1 MNRRS
6 CPEGK
11 ARGALTKRVVDQDKT
26 GHGFHQGDGA
36 REDARVVA
44 STALELDGVA
54 VAVHGGARLKDRRHG
69 LEPDPKHDVFAV
81 ADAALDAAA
90 SVGGGAESVAAMDE
104 RVVVLG
110 TAHQRAAQSRAQF
123 QGLRR
128 GEGPHGLGEVGVQ
141 AIKHRFA
148 PARRHVTG
156 HEHDGAPDR
165 VAGLFH
171 VRNPVRHAR
180 SRLGMRAP
188 HWVGVDLVAAVK
200 RRRQGHADVLNA
212 FDVGADLDAKGGKDL
227 TGDRTGHHARDRFPC
242 RSPTATSDVAEPV
255 FGLVRE
261 VRVGGAEGVF
271 QVVVVRRAC
280 GRVGDGEPEGSACG
294 DRSAFVLDRAGQPLH
309 CIGFLAGRGQGRL
322 ARTAARQLVLHCV
335 QIQRKARWTSVHD
348 AAHGVTMRL
357 TKRRQSE
364 KGAKR
369 VSCHALRRYTLHV
382 MRTLVKNI
390 KGLVGAFDEVPRDV
404 AGSEMAK
411 FPILQNAWIA
421 VEDGAVVDFGGM
433 DEFPGIVDWSG
444 LNIVDAEGRWVLPAW
459 CDSHTHTV
467 FARSRSEEFLMRL
480 EGATYQ
486 EIAERGGGILNSAKA
501 LQVMSEDEL
510 FEDALKRVHHAMA
523 QGVGAMEIKSGY
535 GLTMDAER
543 KMLRVIARLKEAV
556 PIPIKA
562 TFLGCHAVPPE
573 FEDAAAYTQHVVTDM
588 LPAFAAEDLI
598 DYVDAFCEKGYF
610 GTEETHALLEAS
622 NALGLKSK
630 VHVNQFNDIGGVELC
645 VNQNALS
652 VDHLEVCGSE
662 AIQSLIEGFERA
674 EDGEGAPTYPVALPG
689 CSHFLSIPYTP
700 GRAIIDAGL
709 PLVLATDHNP
719 GSAPSGDMTMAVRLA
734 SLKMGVLPR
743 EAVAAATLNGAAAME
758 LSHEVGALGRGHRAN
773 FIVTHPMEGLQDIAY
788 RFTDAVVDKVF
799 INGEIWEG

>member
-1 MNRRS
+1 
-6 CPEGK
+6 
-11 ARGALTKRVVDQDKT
+11 
-26 GHGFHQGDGA
+26 
-36 REDARVVA
+36 
-44 STALELDGVA
+44 
-54 VAVHGGARLKDRRHG
+54 
-69 LEPDPKHDVFAV
+69 
-81 ADAALDAAA
+81 
-90 SVGGGAESVAAMDE
+90 
-104 RVVVLG
+104 
-110 TAHQRAAQSRAQF
+110 
-123 QGLRR
+123 
-128 GEGPHGLGEVGVQ
+128 
-141 AIKHRFA
+141 
-148 PARRHVTG
+148 
-156 HEHDGAPDR
+156 
-165 VAGLFH
+165 
-171 VRNPVRHAR
+171 
-180 SRLGMRAP
+180 
-188 HWVGVDLVAAVK
+188 
-200 RRRQGHADVLNA
+200 
-212 FDVGADLDAKGGKDL
+212 
-227 TGDRTGHHARDRFPC
+227 
-242 RSPTATSDVAEPV
+242 
-255 FGLVRE
+255 
-261 VRVGGAEGVF
+261 
-271 QVVVVRRAC
+271 
-280 GRVGDGEPEGSACG
+280 
-294 DRSAFVLDRAGQPLH
+294 
-309 CIGFLAGRGQGRL
+309 
-322 ARTAARQLVLHCV
+322 
-335 QIQRKARWTSVHD
+335 
-348 AAHGVTMRL
+348 
-357 TKRRQSE
+357 
-364 KGAKR
+364 
-369 VSCHALRRYTLHV
+369 
-382 MRTLVKNI
+382 MRTLLKNI
-390 KGLVGAFDEVPRDV
+390 KGLVGAFEEVPRDV

-411 FPILQNAWIA
+411 FPILHNAWLA
-421 VEDGAVVDFGGM
+421 LEDGVVVDFGGM
-433 DEFPGIVDWSG
+433 DDFPGIVDWSG

-501 LQVMSEDEL
+501 LQAMSEDEL
-510 FEDALKRVHHAMA
+510 FEDALKRVHRAIA

-535 GLTMDAER
+535 GLTLDAER
-543 KMLRVIARLKEAV
+543 KMLRVIARLKEAA

-573 FEDAAAYTQHVVTDM
+573 FEDAAAYTQHVVADM
-588 LPAFAAEDLI
+588 LPAFAAEGLV

-610 GTEETHALLEAS
+610 GVDETRALLDAAS
-622 NALGLKSK
+622 ALGLKSK

-719 GSAPSGDMTMAVRLA
+719 GSAPSGDMTQAVRLA

-773 FIVTHPMEGLQDIAY
+773 LILTHPMEGLQDIAY

>member
-1 MNRRS
+1 M
-6 CPEGK
+6 
-11 ARGALTKRVVDQDKT
+11 
-26 GHGFHQGDGA
+26 
-36 REDARVVA
+36 
-44 STALELDGVA
+44 
-54 VAVHGGARLKDRRHG
+54 
-69 LEPDPKHDVFAV
+69 
-81 ADAALDAAA
+81 
-90 SVGGGAESVAAMDE
+90 
-104 RVVVLG
+104 
-110 TAHQRAAQSRAQF
+110 
-123 QGLRR
+123 
-128 GEGPHGLGEVGVQ
+128 
-141 AIKHRFA
+141 
-148 PARRHVTG
+148 
-156 HEHDGAPDR
+156 
-165 VAGLFH
+165 
-171 VRNPVRHAR
+171 
-180 SRLGMRAP
+180 
-188 HWVGVDLVAAVK
+188 
-200 RRRQGHADVLNA
+200 
-212 FDVGADLDAKGGKDL
+212 
-227 TGDRTGHHARDRFPC
+227 
-242 RSPTATSDVAEPV
+242 
-255 FGLVRE
+255 
-261 VRVGGAEGVF
+261 
-271 QVVVVRRAC
+271 
-280 GRVGDGEPEGSACG
+280 
-294 DRSAFVLDRAGQPLH
+294 
-309 CIGFLAGRGQGRL
+309 RL
-322 ARTAARQLVLHCV
+322 A
-335 QIQRKARWTSVHD
+335 
-348 AAHGVTMRL
+348 
-357 TKRRQSE
+357 KRRQSE

-411 FPILQNAWIA
+411 FPILHNAWLA
-421 VEDGAVVDFGGM
+421 VEDGVVVDFGGM

-467 FARSRSEEFLMRL
+467 FARSRSEEFLLRL

-501 LQVMSEDEL
+501 LQAMGEDEL

-543 KMLRVIARLKEAV
+543 KMLRVIARLKEAA
-556 PIPIKA
+556 PIPITA

-573 FEDAAAYTQHVVTDM
+573 FEDAAAYTQHVVTNM

-610 GTEETHALLEAS
+610 GTEETRALLEAS
-622 NALGLKSK
+622 NDLGLKSK

-645 VNQNALS
+645 VNQHALS

-674 EDGEGAPTYPVALPG
+674 EDGDGAPTYPVALPG